1 MSEDKLKKAYR
12 ASEDIY
18 DDVLTQNSWF
28 GKLYIGIFWG
38 IDDNQIAEQVLSFIP
53 DNFSGKLLDVPVGTA
68 VFTHQKYAELER
80 AKITCVDY
88 SEVMI
93 EKAKARFA
101 DLKNSNIVCQQGDVG
116 NLEFADQTFDIVLTM
131 NGLHVFPDKEKAF
144 SETAR
149 VLKKGGSFIGC
160 MYIKGE
166 YKRSD
171 FVVNAVLAKKGW
183 FTAPF
188 QTKSELQAILESY
201 YSDVQLYSDKAMA
214 WFKCIK

>member
-1 MSEDKLKKAYR
+1 MAEDKLKKAYR
-12 ASEDIY
+12 TSENIY
-18 DDVLTQNSWF
+18 DDVLTQSSWF

-68 VFTHQKYAELER
+68 VFTHQKYAALASAE
-80 AKITCVDY
+80 IICVDY
-88 SEVMI
+88 SEAMI

-101 DLKNSNIVCQQGDVG
+101 NLENNNVVCQQGDVG
-116 NLEFADQTFDIVLTM
+116 NLEFADQTFDIVLSM
-131 NGLHVFPDKEKAF
+131 NGLHVFPDKAKAF
-144 SETAR
+144 RETAR

-171 FVVNAVLAKKGW
+171 FIVNTVLTKKGW

-188 QTKSELQAILESY
+188 QTKSELQDILESY
-201 YSDVQLYSDKAMA
+201 YSDVYLYTDKAMA
-214 WFKCIK
+214 WFKCTK